1 LLTFLRIDVPSFR
14 NIHDSPRSA
23 VVAIAR
29 LWGIAPG
36 AIVGCDPQP
45 ASNAAAML
53 AVRAD

>member
-1 LLTFLRIDVPSFR
+1 MPSFR